1 MNYRIKIIDLKK
13 CNSTD
18 EVYDCFAE
26 TLNFNQ
32 GKDKSSEELKKQISK
47 LDGEL
52 FSNVIIYN
60 YGSVQN
66 LGGKYFDTFLL
77 HLSEFNKA
85 KSEKILIDTDYISKS
100 LISKK
105 MTIGKLFFDKP
116 GQYGYRGDIGLWD
129 DLEEYFLSQELPEN
143 ESLLPS
149 IISNAIL
156 TLTGNSVFNKKTFAV
171 DKYNNGGLS
180 GGSISNEFWTRK
192 AIPLIMSRMTIIN
205 ERAKIGK
212 FLKFKIYFMEKIK
225 SSNWFKLIIVIKE
238 LTKSHFQ

>member
-1 MNYRIKIIDLKK
+1 MNYSIKIIDLKK
-13 CNSTD
+13 CKSTD
-18 EVYDCFAE
+18 DVFDCFAE
-26 TLNFNQ
+26 ALNFNTW
-32 GKDKSSEELKKQISK
+32 KDKSSDELKKHISK
-47 LDGEL
+47 LNNQL
-52 FSNVIIYN
+52 FTNVIIYN
-60 YGSVQN
+60 YGNVQY
-66 LGGKYFDTFLL
+66 LGGNYFNTFLL
-77 HLSEFNKA
+77 YLFEFNKA
-85 KSEKILIDTDYISKS
+85 NFEKIRIDTDYISKS

-171 DKYNNGGLS
+171 DKYNNGGMS

-192 AIPLIMSRMTIIN
+192 AIPLIMARM
-205 ERAKIGK
+205 
-212 FLKFKIYFMEKIK
+212 M
-225 SSNWFKLIIVIKE
+225 VIKQE
-238 LTKSHFQ
+238 KNVSNNWTKKILCKIKSHFQ